1 MTPEHKTKLLAA
13 IYELRAHQQEKDRNI
28 AKILRL
34 VLEVMADPR
43 HEHRAA
49 MSVIVRD
56 LITSL
61 EAQ

>member
-1 MTPEHKTKLLAA
+1 MTPEHKAKLLAA
-13 IYELRAHQQEKDRNI
+13 IYELRAHQQEKDRNV

-34 VLEVMADPR
+34 ILEVMADPR

-49 MSVIVRD
+49 MSTIVRN